1 MSRRRPVL
9 AGVAGES
16 IFPYCNTP
24 ASRPPGEGFHVSALR
39 LIHPRANA
47 DALLHFALMLRQR
60 KELVLALARRDILD
74 RYAGQVLGG
83 IWAVANP
90 LLLMAVYVF
99 AFTVLFQARIG
110 PEGSTLEYT
119 AYILV
124 ALVPWVAMTEVI
136 GRAPQA
142 VTSNSNLV
150 RQIVFPNELLPLK
163 IVFGALPTL
172 VLGLAV
178 ALLVCALTGH
188 VSLAGWALLPIP
200 IACYLLMST
209 GFAYLLAAFGVFVR
223 DIKDIVG
230 VMLSMGLFLH
240 PILYPPGVAPP
251 ALQLLFYFSP
261 ISYVLWSLRDAAF
274 YGGVTE
280 PWIWIVAVVLSLA
293 IFAVGF
299 RVYIILQPSFGNAL

>member
-1 MSRRRPVL
+1 M
-9 AGVAGES
+9 
-16 IFPYCNTP
+16 
-24 ASRPPGEGFHVSALR
+24 SALR

-47 DALLHFALMLRQR
+47 AALVHFFLMLRQR

-74 RYAGQVLGG
+74 RYAGKVLGG
-83 IWAVANP
+83 LWAIANP

-99 AFTVLFQARIG
+99 AFTVLFRGRVGA
-110 PEGSTLEYT
+110 EGSALEYT

-136 GRAPQA
+136 GRAPEA
-142 VTSNSNLV
+142 VTSNANLV

-163 IVFGALPTL
+163 IAFGALPTL

-188 VSLAGWALLPIP
+188 ASFKGWALLPIP
-200 IACYLLMST
+200 IICYFLMST

-223 DIKDIVG
+223 DIKEIVT

-240 PILYPPGVAPP
+240 PILYPPGVAPE
-251 ALQLLFYFSP
+251 ALHLLFYFSP
-261 ISYVLWSLRDAAF
+261 ISYVLWILRDAAF

-280 PWIWIVAVVLSLA
+280 PWVWIGAFLLSVG

-299 RVYIILQPSFGNAL
+299 RVYTILQPSFGNAL